1 MPKVVCAYTE
11 CKYNNEK
18 HRCTAKEIAMSW
30 HSVMT
35 VHDGRQEFLK
45 CKNFAMD
52 DESRELAEKI
62 MEFMLAKRNE

>member
-1 MPKVVCAYTE
+1 MPKVVCAYTK

-35 VHDGRQEFLK
+35 VWEGRQEFLK
-45 CKNFAMD
+45 CKNYEP
-52 DESRELAEKI
+52 DEGFT
-62 MEFMLAKRNE
+62 EFLNEVKAFIGHA